1 MKGFLEETQRLDL
14 MSRHRHERERRFAD
28 KIKSVLLIDKGWSY
42 EQVAEV
48 LLLDDSTVRNY
59 LTQFTSGGVDSLLKD
74 YFVGKVSKLS
84 LEEEVNLVTHLTE
97 QLYSTTKEVV
107 AYVEERF
114 GIHYKVGGMLH
125 LLHRL
130 GFSYKKTK
138 LIPGKADAEKQ
149 QEFLERYEQ
158 LKNGLKPKDK
168 VYFMDGVHP
177 RHTPIAS
184 YGWIPTGTEGEI
196 RSNTGR
202 LRININGALNVEDME
217 LIFRTDDSINS
228 QSTVKLFQQIESKN
242 PDAENI
248 FVIADNARYYRSI
261 IVQEYLKTSRIQ
273 ILFLPSYAP
282 NLNLIERLW
291 KFFKKNI
298 LYNRYFETFQLFKEK
313 SIQFLENISDYS
325 QQLENLLTENF
336 HIIGA
341 KSSES

>member
-1 MKGFLEETQRLDL
+1 MKGFLEESQRLEL
-14 MSRHRHERERRFAD
+14 LRRHRQESERRCAD

-59 LTQFTSGGVDSLLKD
+59 LTQFTSGGLDSLLKD
-74 YFVGKVSKLS
+74 HFVGKVSKLS
-84 LEEEVNLVTHLTE
+84 KVDEAELIVHLKE
-97 QLYSTTKEVV
+97 HLYSTTKEVV
-107 AYVEERF
+107 AYVEARF
-114 GIHYKVGGMLH
+114 GISYQVGGMLH
-125 LLHRL
+125 VLHRL

-149 QEFLERYEQ
+149 QEFLNRYEE
-158 LKNGLKPKDK
+158 LKKGLKPQDK
-168 VYFMDGVHP
+168 IYFMDGAHP
-177 RHTPIAS
+177 HHTPTSA
-184 YGWIPTGTEGEI
+184 YAWIPTGTEKEI

-202 LRININGALNVEDME
+202 QRININGALNVKDKE
-217 LIFRTDDSINS
+217 LIFRTDDSING
-228 QSTVKLFQQIESKN
+228 QSTVLLLQQIEQQN

-248 FVIADNARYYRSI
+248 FVIADNAKYYRSRL
-261 IVQEYLKTSRIQ
+261 VQEFLKTSRIQ
-273 ILFLPSYAP
+273 IVFLPPYAP

-291 KFFKKNI
+291 KFFNKNI

-325 QQLENLLTENF
+325 EQLESLLAENF

-341 KSSES
+341 KCSRS